1 MAMVIDQ
8 EFPDVSDVRAVLDF
22 IRDTLYDWP
31 YWDHI
36 LEHVQVNPGQ
46 SDYYTIFYIDSAGTT
61 GVGVG
66 EYSDEPYHTTGYAGI
81 IKDGTFV
88 RNVLN
93 SIIFPCTIHIRAN
106 NTALY
111 LAMSESTDITD
122 VYTNNCFA
130 TRAVAQ
136 DGTNQLTSVV
146 GTLDYS
152 SNVIGY
158 HIYAPG
164 EETVVKTYGLQADA
178 EYNCLLPLIGSPVG
192 VCAGIFCP
200 LMLEGDV
207 EHISTITMHGK
218 TFYICGNAV
227 LIDYAVG

>member
-8 EFPDVSDVRAVLDF
+8 EFADVSDIRTVLDF

-36 LEHVQVNPGQ
+36 LEHVQVDSESQ
-46 SDYYTIFYIDSAGTT
+46 DYYTVFYIDSAGTT
-61 GVGVG
+61 GIGIG
-66 EYSDEPYHTTGYAGI
+66 EYTDEPYHTTSYAGI
-81 IKDGTFV
+81 IKEDSFV

-93 SIIFPCTIHIRAN
+93 GLTFPCTIHIRAN

-111 LAMSESTDITD
+111 LASSSSDDVTD

-130 TRAVAQ
+130 ARAVAQ

-146 GTLDYS
+146 GTLDCS
-152 SNVIGY
+152 SNVVGY

-164 EETVVKTYGLQADA
+164 EDDVVKAYAVQTAA